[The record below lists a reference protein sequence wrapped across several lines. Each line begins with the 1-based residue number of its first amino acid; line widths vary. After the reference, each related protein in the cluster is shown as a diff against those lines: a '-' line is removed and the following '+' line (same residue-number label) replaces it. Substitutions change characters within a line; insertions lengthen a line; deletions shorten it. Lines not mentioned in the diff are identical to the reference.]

1 MVMKSKQISEHLND
15 LGSVFL
21 VLRKH
26 KLRLSTSNYSFDVS
40 SGKFLGYMITHR
52 GIKLNPDQIKVI
64 NDLHP
69 PQNPKEVQKLMGITA
84 ALNRFISRLVD

>member
-1 MVMKSKQISEHLND
+1 MVMKSKQVSEHLND

-52 GIKLNPDQIKVI
+52 GIELNPDQIKVI